1 MSDKCDRNSE
11 EKQTTP
17 LELGWFARASNG
29 EIQTEQGERIPVGE
43 ITRVSTNTKTRKPHV
58 QKFPRESCKSRIS
71 LTGQQI
77 KTFKS
82 VNWDLKEPV
91 VFKGWVQ
98 ESKDFHLPFRS
109 QPSSS
114 TRARHAVCSMLV
126 RRVQNHLGVWK
137 HNFQLR
143 KKACWSLHLPTVL
156 IYISEQQRLEESFLM
171 FFFFSFRPISS
182 YSEVSFYCTNSVFSL
197 FPHSTCLFEDLA
209 ISIPHQHWILVTS
222 LCIFPWFNCMD

>member
-182 YSEVSFYCTNSVFSL
+182 YSEVSFYCTNSVFFSL
-197 FPHSTCLFEDLA
+197 P
-209 ISIPHQHWILVTS
+209 PQHMPVRRSSYKYTTSALNFSHFLMHLSLV
-222 LCIFPWFNCMD
+222 

>member
-114 TRARHAVCSMLV
+114 TRARHAVCSIPWNMKCNPLQYSCQENSTDRGAWLATV
-126 RRVQNHLGVWK
+126 YGVAKSQTWLS
-137 HNFQLR
+137 N
-143 KKACWSLHLPTVL
+143 
-156 IYISEQQRLEESFLM
+156 
-171 FFFFSFRPISS
+171 
-182 YSEVSFYCTNSVFSL
+182 
-197 FPHSTCLFEDLA
+197 
-209 ISIPHQHWILVTS
+209 
-222 LCIFPWFNCMD
+222 